1 MAASEQLGILG
12 VHSFHYFVH
21 DAERSRVFYEDR
33 FGWHASHRSS
43 AAVTQRTGQTSTVY
57 EAGDVRVAVSTA
69 AAHDGSLDPRA
80 QRWLRRH
87 PDGIGTVSYLVAD
100 IDQAWRFLT
109 GRDATPIHGVQ
120 ETRVGNGSQQGRFRH
135 FSITT
140 ALGDV
145 TFRFIQIDDWD
156 GFAPGYEPLPAPTGV
171 VNPMGFTKVDH
182 ITCNAQ
188 TMAGFKLWLE
198 HVMGMEQCWDIEFHT
213 DDVKQDAEV
222 GTGLRSAVMWDPRS
236 ELKFPINEPLQP
248 FFKEGQINK
257 FIEDNHGAGIQ
268 HVALEVTDIM
278 KAVQTLRTR
287 GIDFLHTPG
296 NYYDSAPSRLLENGV
311 HTDRIAH
318 KIDDLRGLGILI
330 DGSPV
335 DNYLVQIFL
344 KDAMT
349 TYSDDHAGP
358 FFYELIERR
367 GDQGFGGGN
376 FRALFE
382 AIEREQLEA

>member
-21 DAERSRVFYEDR
+21 DAERSRVFYEDN
-33 FGWHASHRSS
+33 FGWHPAYTSS
-43 AAVTQRTGQTSTVY
+43 ADSVARTGQTSTVY
-57 EAGDVRVAVSTA
+57 QAGDIRVAVSTA
-69 AAHDGSLDPRA
+69 DVAEGALQPRA
-80 QRWLRRH
+80 ARWLSRH
-87 PDGIGTVSYLVAD
+87 PDGIGNISYVVQD
-100 IDQAWRFLT
+100 IDRAWAFLT
-109 GRDATPIHGVQ
+109 SRDATPIH
-120 ETRVGNGSQQGRFRH
+120 TISDIRVGSGTQQGRFRH

-145 TFRFIQIDDWD
+145 TFRFVQIDDWD
-156 GFAPGYEPLPAPTGV
+156 GFAPGYEALPPPTGI

-188 TMAGFKLWLE
+188 TMAGYKLWLE
-198 HVMGMEQCWDIEFHT
+198 HVMGMEQCWEIEFHT
-213 DDVKQDAEV
+213 DDVKKGADV
-222 GTGLRSAVMWDPRS
+222 GTGLRSVVMWDPRS
-236 ELKFPINEPLQP
+236 GLKYPINEPLQP

-257 FIEDNHGAGIQ
+257 FIEDNHGAGVQ
-268 HVALEVTDIM
+268 HVALEVKDILA
-278 KAVQTLRTR
+278 AVSALRDR
-287 GIDFLHTPG
+287 GVGFLKTPG
-296 NYYDSAPSRLLENGV
+296 NYYDSAPDRLRAGGV
-311 HTDRIAH
+311 EPNRIFH
-318 KIDDLRGLGILI
+318 KMDDLRDLGILI

-344 KDAMT
+344 NDAMT
-349 TYSDDHAGP
+349 LYHEQQAGP

-382 AIEREQLEA
+382 AIEREQLES